1 MPKLEKIIKKKSEKH
16 LINEFISYFKN
27 LSRKKRKLNKRFSFV
42 LTGGSSPINLYKSL
56 SKAKIDWTNVD
67 LFWGDERF
75 VSSKSN
81 NSNYNLVKK
90 YLLNKINIKNKN
102 IYKINTNKKNVSS
115 AAEDYENRIK
125 SYFKNKKICF
135 DLILLGMGL
144 DGHIASLFPNNIK
157 LNKLKIA
164 SPVIRKDFKRIT
176 LNIKT
181 INNSRK
187 IVLWL
192 NVKKTSTVY
201 QKLKGGEKIP
211 VNYLNKKKLTIFTL

>member
-42 LTGGSSPINLYKSL
+42 LTGGASPINLYKSL